1 MIAVNIA
8 AYNHYPYHTFPV
20 VICQNICYTFFDAE
34 VTYK

>member
-8 AYNHYPYHTFPV
+8 AYNYCSDHTFPV